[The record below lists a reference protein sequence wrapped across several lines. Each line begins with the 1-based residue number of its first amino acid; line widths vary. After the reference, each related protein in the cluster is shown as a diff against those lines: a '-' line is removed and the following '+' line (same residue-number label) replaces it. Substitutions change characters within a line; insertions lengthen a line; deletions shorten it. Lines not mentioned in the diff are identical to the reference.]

1 MGNAVTSNLYVKVCT
16 SCAVNVIEAD
26 SIRIGTKSRPSLL
39 EYPTR
44 LGEMSRYIVRIL
56 VMMRPVTRVFSA
68 NDREKIDSYSTN
80 ERNESN
86 AACDPDVI
94 RLGFNASKVI
104 EATRGAFG
112 LKVEIFQFKLCRLAP
127 KNASVNRIGTT
138 ITHG

>member
-1 MGNAVTSNLYVKVCT
+1 MSNLYIKVCT
-16 SCAVNVIEAD
+16 SCTVNVIEAD
-26 SIRIGTKSRPSLL
+26 SIRIGTKSCPSLL

-44 LGEMSRYIVRIL
+44 LREMSRYIVRIL

-68 NDREKIDSYSTN
+68 NDRENFDSYSTN
-80 ERNESN
+80 KSN
-86 AACDPDVI
+86 AVCDPDVI
-94 RLGFNASKVI
+94 RLGFNVSKVI
-104 EATRGAFG
+104 EATRGTFS